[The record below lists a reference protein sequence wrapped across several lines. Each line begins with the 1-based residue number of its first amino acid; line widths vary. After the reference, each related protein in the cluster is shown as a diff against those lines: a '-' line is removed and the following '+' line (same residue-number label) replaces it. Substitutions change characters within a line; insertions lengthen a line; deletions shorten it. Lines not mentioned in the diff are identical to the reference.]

1 MQSEN
6 PQVTNPG
13 NSQTTEAI
21 AKLKA
26 EQPSLVPYAE
36 IVGVWVWVTPPSKPE
51 QSVRDWLK
59 ANGYRWNVKRKT
71 WQNPCGYRRP
81 SSPKST
87 AELKWQF
94 GAQAIRELESE
105 VA

>member
-1 MQSEN
+1 MESQSDSN
-6 PQVTNPG
+6 SG

-21 AKLKA
+21 DKLKS
-26 EQPSLVPYAE
+26 EQPGLIPYAE

-51 QSVRDWLK
+51 QEVRDWLK
-59 ANGYRWNVKRKT
+59 ANGYRWNHKRRT

-81 SSPKST
+81 GSPKST

-94 GAQAIRELESE
+94 GAQSIRDLETE
-105 VA
+105 AA